1 MNPEPLFLARNQ
13 KYDFSEIGNTEHLK
27 ANPKKD
33 VEVVAFSAMKN
44 FKEYKN
50 GLNYIL
56 SLENKT
62 FRSKVYTQAVVKSH
76 SVESVEKE
84 NPEISAIE
92 YLHLESFL
100 AEKHKNPHIIR
111 RAATKFSGL
120 YILHLL
126 MIRIIILLIRRK
138 GFTLRLRAGRFR

>member
-1 MNPEPLFLARNQ
+1 
-13 KYDFSEIGNTEHLK
+13 
-27 ANPKKD
+27 
-33 VEVVAFSAMKN
+33 MKN
-44 FKEYKN
+44 FKEFKN

-84 NPEISAIE
+84 HPEISAIE

-100 AEKHKNPHIIR
+100 AGKTQNPHIIR
-111 RAATKFSGL
+111 RAATKFSGR

>member
-1 MNPEPLFLARNQ
+1 
-13 KYDFSEIGNTEHLK
+13 
-27 ANPKKD
+27 
-33 VEVVAFSAMKN
+33 MKN
-44 FKEYKN
+44 FKEFKN

-100 AEKHKNPHIIR
+100 AEKHK
-111 RAATKFSGL
+111 T
-120 YILHLL
+120 
-126 MIRIIILLIRRK
+126 RI
-138 GFTLRLRAGRFR
+138 

>member
-1 MNPEPLFLARNQ
+1 
-13 KYDFSEIGNTEHLK
+13 
-27 ANPKKD
+27 
-33 VEVVAFSAMKN
+33 MKN

-84 NPEISAIE
+84 TRKYPQSNICT
-92 YLHLESFL
+92 LKVFL
-100 AEKHKNPHIIR
+100 RKN
-111 RAATKFSGL
+111 TKT
-120 YILHLL
+120 
-126 MIRIIILLIRRK
+126 RI
-138 GFTLRLRAGRFR
+138 

>member
-1 MNPEPLFLARNQ
+1 
-13 KYDFSEIGNTEHLK
+13 
-27 ANPKKD
+27 
-33 VEVVAFSAMKN
+33 MKN
-44 FKEYKN
+44 FKEFKN

-84 NPEISAIE
+84 KPEISAIE

-100 AEKHKNPHIIR
+100 AEKTQNPHIIR
-111 RAATKFSGL
+111 RAATKFSER

-138 GFTLRLRAGRFR
+138 GLPYGFGRGVFAEPV